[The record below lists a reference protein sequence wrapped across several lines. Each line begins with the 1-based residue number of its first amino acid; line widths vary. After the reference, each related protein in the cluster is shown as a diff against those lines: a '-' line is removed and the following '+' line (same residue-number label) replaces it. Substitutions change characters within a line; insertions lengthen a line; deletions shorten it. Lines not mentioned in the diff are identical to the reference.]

1 MSREAFGA
9 VGSRGAVA
17 YPFPGSRMNSLAGLH
32 GHLVPF
38 GLHDQGTAQ
47 HDRELVD
54 SGRCPG
60 SAQPEGLRM
69 CAMLRPSCPV
79 LARPT
84 YSSMS
89 LGGWPAAATRL
100 GCVMSSGIA
109 ASIPQPG

>member
-1 MSREAFGA
+1 
-9 VGSRGAVA
+9 
-17 YPFPGSRMNSLAGLH
+17 
-32 GHLVPF
+32 
-38 GLHDQGTAQ
+38 
-47 HDRELVD
+47 
-54 SGRCPG
+54 
-60 SAQPEGLRM
+60 M

-109 ASIPQPG
+109 ASIPQPGVRPPSTQGVAGKRALVVG